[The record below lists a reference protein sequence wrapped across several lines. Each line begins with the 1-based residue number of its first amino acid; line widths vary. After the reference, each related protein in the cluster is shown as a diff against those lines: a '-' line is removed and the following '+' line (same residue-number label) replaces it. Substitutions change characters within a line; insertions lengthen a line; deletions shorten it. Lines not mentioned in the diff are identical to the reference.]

1 MKGKVLAILKPLL
14 ASKGFSKDELEGLA
28 EIAAKNLAEASTD
41 EDINNAA
48 SGIVPYAE
56 LMQKVGNRMVSSV
69 ENKYKGWIDPK
80 TANPKTEPT
89 PDPNPEPKS
98 EPQGLTAEAIQKM
111 ISDGIEAGL
120 KPYREREE
128 KQRLQTMLYSHEK
141 VKSVPEVFRGR
152 YSLAKEEELESVAAQ
167 IENDYTSLKQSMMS
181 SGEFV
186 APPQSGNGA
195 GEVDDLIAKLQN
207 MGAKANK

>member
-28 EIAAKNLAEASTD
+28 DIAAKNLTEASN
-41 EDINNAA
+41 EEEINNAV

-69 ENKYKGWIDPK
+69 ENKYRGWVDPK
-80 TANPKTEPT
+80 SIEQT
-89 PDPNPEPKS
+89 PQPKS
-98 EPQGLTAEAIQKM
+98 EPEPKGITPEDIQKM
-111 ISDGIEAGL
+111 IAEGIEAGL

-128 KQRLQTMLYSHEK
+128 KQRLQTLLYSHEK
-141 VKSVPEVFRGR
+141 VKSVPDMFRNK
-152 YSLAKEEELESVAAQ
+152 YSIEKEEDLEAVAAQ
-167 IENDYTSLKQSMMS
+167 VENDFTALKQSLVT

-195 GEVDDLIAKLQN
+195 GEVDGLIGKLQA
-207 MGAKANK
+207 MGAKGN

>member
-1 MKGKVLAILKPLL
+1 MKGKVFAILKPLL

-28 EIAAKNLAEASTD
+28 EIAAKNLTEASTD
-41 EDINNAA
+41 EDINNAV

-80 TANPKTEPT
+80 SI
-89 PDPNPEPKS
+89 EPKPADPPKPA
-98 EPQGLTAEAIQKM
+98 EPAEPKGLTPEDIQKL
-111 ISDGIEAGL
+111 IAEGIEAGL

-128 KQRLQTMLYSHEK
+128 KQRLQNMLYSHDK
-141 VKSVPEVFRGR
+141 VKSVPEVFRNK
-152 YSLAKEEELESVAAQ
+152 YSLEKEDDLEVVAAQ
-167 IENDYTSLKQSMMS
+167 MENDYAALKQSLVT

-186 APPQSGNGA
+186 APPQSSHGA
-195 GEVDDLIAKLQN
+195 GEVDDLISKLQN
-207 MGAKANK
+207 MGAKGN